1 MTLLFYIYY
10 RYNLNT
16 YAFYSAVALL
26 GIHLAGGNIMTPEI
40 YLYQIKIINLPFD
53 KIVHVFGSF
62 ALTWLIA
69 SLVQNVLKPKTKKGV
84 IFLIIISIGLSL
96 GTLGEIVEFIGTLMI
111 SQTIVGDY
119 ANNAGDLVANL
130 IGAIMASI
138 VAINQKNQR

>member
-1 MTLLFYIYY
+1 L
-10 RYNLNT
+10 
-16 YAFYSAVALL
+16 AYSKFSSKC
-26 GIHLAGGNIMTPEI
+26 
-40 YLYQIKIINLPFD
+40 IK
-53 KIVHVFGSF
+53 
-62 ALTWLIA
+62 T
-69 SLVQNVLKPKTKKGV
+69 QNKKRV

>member
-1 MTLLFYIYY
+1 
-10 RYNLNT
+10 
-16 YAFYSAVALL
+16 
-26 GIHLAGGNIMTPEI
+26 
-40 YLYQIKIINLPFD
+40 
-53 KIVHVFGSF
+53 
-62 ALTWLIA
+62 
-69 SLVQNVLKPKTKKGV
+69 
-84 IFLIIISIGLSL
+84 L